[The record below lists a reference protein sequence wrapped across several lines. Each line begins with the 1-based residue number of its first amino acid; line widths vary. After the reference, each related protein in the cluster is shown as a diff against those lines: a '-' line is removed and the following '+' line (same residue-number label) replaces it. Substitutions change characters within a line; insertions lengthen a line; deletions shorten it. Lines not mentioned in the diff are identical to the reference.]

1 MISNKNIRNISIIA
15 HVDHGKSTLS
25 DSLVGAAGLISSSAI
40 GNKRYMSV
48 RKDEQEKGITIK
60 SSSISLAFPYKDS
73 EYLLNII
80 DSPGHVDFSS
90 EVTAALR
97 VTDGAV
103 VVVDAVEG
111 CRSQTE
117 TVLRQALQERIMPVL
132 MINKMDRAIVEL
144 KLEPEECYQNFARI
158 VESVNVFISSYSDAK
173 LGLDLF
179 MDPSRCNVAFG
190 SGKMGWAFTLSNFA
204 KLYAKKFKVSE
215 DKIIKRLWGDWF
227 YCPDS
232 KKWQKT
238 PISKATGKVLK
249 RSFCQFILEPIYELF
264 QVVNEEN
271 HSRLETML
279 SSLEINLNKSE
290 RELVPKEKLRVIMQ
304 KFLPA
309 HEALLELIID
319 TLPSPLDAQKYR
331 YELLYTGP
339 LDDPYA
345 TAIRDCDE
353 TGPLMIFISKMFP
366 AEGSGKF
373 IAFGR
378 VFSGTVRHGQKV
390 KILGPEYEF
399 GEKKD
404 IFRASVQRTIV
415 MMGRSTKAV
424 DECTCGNIVGLVGLD
439 SFIVKTA
446 TVCDQDSQDVFPLKN
461 MKYSVSPVVQI
472 AVETAKP
479 SDIGKLVEGLKKLA
493 KSDQLLQ
500 VSMSES
506 GQHILAGAG
515 ELHLEI
521 CLNDLAN
528 EYCKNIEI
536 VKSKPVVT
544 FKETV
549 TAESID
555 CLVKSPNRHNRL
567 YMQAM
572 PLSDEFCAEIE
583 NGTVSLSMDQKAM
596 TKHIVET
603 YEDWDSISAKKI
615 WCFGPSDTGP
625 NVVVDSTKATDF
637 MNEIQES
644 VVAAFQWASRE
655 GGLCDE
661 DMRGIRFNLTEA
673 VLHTDSI
680 HRGGGQII
688 PAARK
693 AFYASQLSAE
703 PRLVEPIYKVEIQT
717 TEQTLGGVNN
727 VVNRRRGVILNIQR
741 SVGSMYTVTCNLP
754 VLESFGLT
762 DDLRAATQGQAFLQ
776 CAFDRW
782 QLINQNPYEVDSN
795 VHKIITDIRK
805 RKGLTPEI
813 PTFHA
818 YIDKL

>member
-1 MISNKNIRNISIIA
+1 
-15 HVDHGKSTLS
+15 
-25 DSLVGAAGLISSSAI
+25 
-40 GNKRYMSV
+40 
-48 RKDEQEKGITIK
+48 
-60 SSSISLAFPYKDS
+60 
-73 EYLLNII
+73 
-80 DSPGHVDFSS
+80 
-90 EVTAALR
+90 
-97 VTDGAV
+97 
-103 VVVDAVEG
+103 
-111 CRSQTE
+111 
-117 TVLRQALQERIMPVL
+117 
-132 MINKMDRAIVEL
+132 
-144 KLEPEECYQNFARI
+144 
-158 VESVNVFISSYSDAK
+158 
-173 LGLDLF
+173 
-179 MDPSRCNVAFG
+179 
-190 SGKMGWAFTLSNFA
+190 
-204 KLYAKKFKVSE
+204 
-215 DKIIKRLWGDWF
+215 
-227 YCPDS
+227 
-232 KKWQKT
+232 
-238 PISKATGKVLK
+238 
-249 RSFCQFILEPIYELF
+249 
-264 QVVNEEN
+264 
-271 HSRLETML
+271 
-279 SSLEINLNKSE
+279 
-290 RELVPKEKLRVIMQ
+290 
-304 KFLPA
+304 
-309 HEALLELIID
+309 
-319 TLPSPLDAQKYR
+319 
-331 YELLYTGP
+331 
-339 LDDPYA
+339 
-345 TAIRDCDE
+345 
-353 TGPLMIFISKMFP
+353 
-366 AEGSGKF
+366 
-373 IAFGR
+373 
-378 VFSGTVRHGQKV
+378 
-390 KILGPEYEF
+390 
-399 GEKKD
+399 
-404 IFRASVQRTIV
+404 
-415 MMGRSTKAV
+415 
-424 DECTCGNIVGLVGLD
+424 
-439 SFIVKTA
+439 
-446 TVCDQDSQDVFPLKN
+446 
-461 MKYSVSPVVQI
+461 
-472 AVETAKP
+472 
-479 SDIGKLVEGLKKLA
+479 
-493 KSDQLLQ
+493 
-500 VSMSES
+500 MSES